1 VKYDA
6 KQQFITKEEVQLN
19 IELSNMSSTA
29 VYHLMTQTIIPRPI
43 AWVLSKN
50 NDDSLN
56 LAPFSYFNA
65 VCSDPPLCMLSMGKK
80 PDGTTKDT
88 VANLI
93 EEAYCVVHI
102 AHAQQSDVVTATAA
116 SLQYGESEIEANQIK
131 LIEHADWPLQRI
143 ADCPIAYLCKVHS
156 TQKIGNASQQ
166 IIFVEAI
173 ELYVDDNAVNQTNNR
188 IVIDALK
195 VNPLARLGAS
205 QYANLGEVFTKS
217 RPA

>member
-1 VKYDA
+1 MKYDA